1 MLTLIFPSIDPNIVQ
16 LGPISIRWYGLAYIA
31 GLLLGWQYIKT
42 IIKNKNIFIEK
53 QNLNIQTI
61 KDFLSWAIMGII
73 VGGRLGYVIFYG
85 FSYYSKNILEI
96 LFIWKGGMSFHGGL
110 LGIIFVTYLYIR
122 KKQINFFSFTDLLA
136 CAVPIGIF
144 FGRIANF
151 INAELIGLLSK

>member
-1 MLTLIFPSIDPNIVQ
+1 MLALIFPSIDPNIVQ

-42 IIKNKNIFIEK
+42 IIKNKNIFIKK
-53 QNLNIQTI
+53 QNLNIQAI

-96 LFIWKGGMSFHGGL
+96 LL
-110 LGIIFVTYLYIR
+110 LR
-122 KKQINFFSFTDLLA
+122 INLNMT
-136 CAVPIGIF
+136 
-144 FGRIANF
+144 
-151 INAELIGLLSK
+151 